1 MVLDRGIQ
9 ILEGTSTA
17 SLPHTTTGV
26 VIIFSVGGS
35 AKENELFKIENEGDA
50 KKHFGDVKDERSLAT
65 YFKILHRYGIG
76 SALGAVAA
84 DPTAVLNKLPSAFS
98 EFGIN
103 PEVIVMPGLSEL
115 STGIVDNVLKIADSL
130 GAVVIGDYGK
140 TKGVDEIVADRAG
153 NEGLNMKHS
162 RLIPCYGYTKSKIN
176 PDWSEPLSV
185 HLAGI
190 IAMHDSTHHQGIPP
204 SNKPLMGVDEIAM
217 VGGTTG
223 DPATSTGDDPE
234 PTLIMS
240 FVDETSSNE
249 KLNDVGV
256 VTLNRRENMLV
267 SWGDRN
273 GLYPKY
279 LGFLSMISV
288 VRVKDAL
295 IKIAKKRAGYFI
307 DMQSNKRSGQLLETS
322 LNDALAKASNAGMIT
337 NKYSA
342 EFLEAES
349 NYQEGKLV
357 ACMSFSPYTSV
368 RLIQLKPI
376 FKFTVSTN

>member
-35 AKENELFKIENEGDA
+35 AKENELFKIENEADA
-50 KKHFGDVKDERSLAT
+50 KKHFGDVKDEQSLAT

-76 SALGAVAA
+76 SALGAVAV
-84 DPTAVLNKLPSAFS
+84 DPTTVLNKLPSAFS

-115 STGIVDNVLKIADSL
+115 STGIVDSVLKLADSL

-140 TKGVDEIVADRAG
+140 TKGVDEIVSDRAG

-162 RLIPCYGYTKSKIN
+162 RLIPCYGYTKSKIKA
-176 PDWSEPLSV
+176 DWTEPLSV

-204 SNKPLMGVDEIAM
+204 SNKPLMGVDEIAT
-217 VGGTTG
+217 VGGTGG
-223 DPATSTGDDPE
+223 DPASGGSVEPE
-234 PTLIMS
+234 PTLTVS

-249 KLNDVGV
+249 KLNDMGV
-256 VTLNRRENMLV
+256 VTLNRRDNMLV
-267 SWGDRN
+267 TWGDRN
-273 GLYPKY
+273 GLYPKD
-279 LGFLSMISV
+279 LGFFSLISV

-295 IKIAKKRAGYFI
+295 LKISKKRA
-307 DMQSNKRSGQLLETS
+307 
-322 LNDALAKASNAGMIT
+322 
-337 NKYSA
+337 
-342 EFLEAES
+342 
-349 NYQEGKLV
+349 
-357 ACMSFSPYTSV
+357 
-368 RLIQLKPI
+368 
-376 FKFTVSTN
+376 